1 MYKLRLLCPRMHNE
15 PCTPLSSFI
24 HLFNNTRD
32 IQVDPMR
39 KTSKVASLSSSRRN
53 HHFLLFVSFIIF
65 YENKESAVEGLEN
78 TKMNHKEGS
87 K

>member
-1 MYKLRLLCPRMHNE
+1 
-15 PCTPLSSFI
+15 
-24 HLFNNTRD
+24 
-32 IQVDPMR
+32 MR

-53 HHFLLFVSFIIF
+53 RHFLLFVSFIIF
-65 YENKESAVEGLEN
+65 YENKVSAVEGLEN